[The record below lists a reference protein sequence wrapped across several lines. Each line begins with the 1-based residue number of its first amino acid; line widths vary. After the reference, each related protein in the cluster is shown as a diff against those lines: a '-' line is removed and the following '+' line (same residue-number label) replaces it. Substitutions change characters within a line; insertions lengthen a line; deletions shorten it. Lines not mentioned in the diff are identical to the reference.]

1 MAEVI
6 LFLWVI
12 LNLIFSFVEQN
23 RILAELLN

>member
-23 RILAELLN
+23 RIRAELLN